1 MTASMIRAEG
11 VSKKYRIGAL
21 VATYTTLRESIM
33 AVAKAPLRR
42 LRRLSGRDGG
52 SPTIWAL
59 EDISFEV
66 RQGEAVAIIGR
77 NGAGKST
84 LLKVLARITEP
95 TRGRVELFGRV
106 GSLLEVGTGFHPELT
121 GRENIF
127 LNGAILGMRRAELRS
142 KFDAIVDFAEIGQF
156 LDTPVKHYSSGMF
169 VRLAFAVAAHID
181 PDILLV
187 DEVLAVGDAA
197 FQKRCLG
204 KMDDVARQGRTV
216 LYVSH
221 HMPSVTRLCR
231 RGILLEQG
239 RVRMDG
245 DIFQVTGHYLK
256 SDLGTS
262 AERRWPDPATAPGDA
277 VARLKS
283 VRVLCDGRV
292 SEVVDVRRPVTVEM
306 EYLNLKAGAVLVS
319 GFSFLND
326 QGVHLFVSCDWF
338 GEPRNEAPKPPG
350 VYRSR
355 CVVPGNLFAEGQV
368 RIVAEVSTGHPV
380 YQIHFLEYDSAAFQ
394 VIDSGEPG
402 SVRGRWGRP
411 IPGVVRPALEWETS
425 RIGSG
430 EAA

>member
-21 VATYTTLRESIM
+21 AATYTTLRESIM

-262 AERRWPDPATAPGDA
+262 AERRWPDPVTAPGDA

-292 SEVVDVRRPVTVEM
+292 SDVVDIRRPVTVEM

-326 QGVHLFVSCDWF
+326 QGAHLFVSCDWF
-338 GEPRNEAPKPPG
+338 GEQRNESPKPPG

-368 RIVAEVSTGHPV
+368 RVVAEVSTGHPV

-394 VIDSGEPG
+394 VIDTGEQG

-411 IPGVVRPALEWETS
+411 IPGVVRPALEWETT
-425 RIGSG
+425 RVGSG